1 MENTNIIPVDFSNVS
16 SIQICGDHMSL
27 DWDSDSMTGKLT
39 AIAMEE
45 IDQGTEHLFV
55 NWFFDVQGD
64 KGEQWCGLDDL
75 ISKECSLFRDVYDD
89 NRGEMK
95 IRAEMISCL
104 MVPGQNGIQ
113 TKTEYNVWIEFAGDP
128 VLSEDELIDIATPVS
143 LEECYG

>member
-1 MENTNIIPVDFSNVS
+1 
-16 SIQICGDHMSL
+16 MSL

-104 MVPGQNGIQ
+104 KLQAIRTGLHHL
-113 TKTEYNVWIEFAGDP
+113 KTWIGLH
-128 VLSEDELIDIATPVS
+128 LSVS
-143 LEECYG
+143 LLQPD